1 LGPVEELFTVILLT
15 LINVI
20 EIIYMMTGSLLPLA
34 AILIF
39 FILILVFMAVFM
51 MRRRLFWK
59 LALLAFIINLLN
71 LGYMFLR
78 AGGAIALYLALFV
91 NIAGILFVAIQPK
104 KAARRKPGARPGSE
118 ATKCARIEDRINEK
132 EPILAREEQTA
143 RHGLNVEEF
152 IRQLEEQERLKKQ
165 EAPAARKTDAE
176 KAAAGKTA
184 VDKAV
189 AGKAVAEKAV
199 AEKAIIKKASVK
211 KRFSPGK
218 FVASK
223 TGRQYHKP
231 KCEWANNI
239 KKQNRVWFL
248 SEKEA
253 EKKGLTAHWCLKK
266 R

>member
-1 LGPVEELFTVILLT
+1 MEELFTIILLT

-20 EIIYMMTGSLLPLA
+20 EIIYMITGSLLPLA

-51 MRRRLFWK
+51 MRRKLFWK
-59 LALLAFIINLLN
+59 FALLAFIINLLN

-78 AGGAIALYLALFV
+78 AGMANALYLALFI
-91 NIAGILFVAIQPK
+91 NIAGILFVIIQPK
-104 KAARRKPGARPGSE
+104 RKPLRKAIPISS
-118 ATKCARIEDRINEK
+118 CARFSQMEDVCDRT
-132 EPILAREEQTA
+132 EPAPSQEQQSA
-143 RHGLNVEEF
+143 NHIHFVEEF
-152 IRQLEEQERLKKQ
+152 IRQLEEKAQAQQAEENAFSQKK
-165 EAPAARKTDAE
+165 ADAE
-176 KAAAGKTA
+176 KEIAEKTA
-184 VDKAV
+184 
-189 AGKAVAEKAV
+189 AETAPAKSAP
-199 AEKAIIKKASVK
+199 AKKAAVK

-231 KCEWANNI
+231 RCDWANNI
-239 KKQNRVWFL
+239 KKQNRIWFA

-266 R
+266 K